1 MTYKYYFESSALKEY
16 LKAVKWYKKRSHL
29 AAVNF
34 VNEMNSAIDII
45 CRQPTRFRK
54 RHQDFRETALKKYP
68 FFIIYTFDENKK
80 QVIIFSIYHFKK
92 NPLKKYR
99 KR

>member
-92 NPLKKYR
+92 NPLKKGF
-99 KR
+99 